1 MKVRFK
7 IAAVLVLAVVGTTA
21 YAGGAA
27 DSKASTRIDFNRMID
42 DNNNARSAL
51 HKDVDH
57 RAKSAAALNGDSE
70 AERAKVVDFVDVEV
84 GWGES
89 APVVDRRFDSIG
101 EARPYKMNEEALG
114 TPSTET
120 SDSGS

>member
-1 MKVRFK
+1 MKVRFE
-7 IAAVLVLAVVGTTA
+7 IAAYVVVALFGVSA
-21 YAGGAA
+21 FAGGPS

-42 DNNNARSAL
+42 DNNNTRKAL

-57 RAKSAAALNGDSE
+57 RAQAAALSGDSE

-101 EARPYKMNEEALG
+101 EARPYNMNEEAL
-114 TPSTET
+114 ET
-120 SDSGS
+120 QDSGS